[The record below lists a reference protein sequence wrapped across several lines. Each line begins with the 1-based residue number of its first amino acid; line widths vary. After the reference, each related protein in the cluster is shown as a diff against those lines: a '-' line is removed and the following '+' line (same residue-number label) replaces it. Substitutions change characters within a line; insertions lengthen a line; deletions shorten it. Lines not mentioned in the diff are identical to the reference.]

1 MSIGNNIRSR
11 RQEMLWSQEE
21 LGLKVG
27 VTQEMISQIEKGT
40 KLPSLVLGAAIAN
53 AFGCSVDDLLKTKKE
68 DDDAETENKGS

>member
-68 DDDAETENKGS
+68 EHHGET

>member
-1 MSIGNNIRSR
+1 MAIGNNIRTR
-11 RQEMLWSQEE
+11 RLEMMWSQEE

-40 KLPSLVLGAAIAN
+40 KLPSLMLGAAIAN

-68 DDDAETENKGS
+68 DDDAET